1 MKFWQRAYY
10 SILLL
15 FLLCISIAIYSLS
28 VRSYRTNLERQME

>member
-10 SILLL
+10 SNLLL

-28 VRSYRTNLERQME
+28 VRS